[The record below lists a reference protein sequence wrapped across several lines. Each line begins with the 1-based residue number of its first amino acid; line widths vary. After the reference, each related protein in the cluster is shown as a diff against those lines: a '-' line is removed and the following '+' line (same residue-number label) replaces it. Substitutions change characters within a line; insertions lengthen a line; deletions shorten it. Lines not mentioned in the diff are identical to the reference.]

1 MKSFLY
7 IFVSSLTIL
16 FCANANRNK
25 VKLSVKSTTKDT
37 ILSIVTINNSINAE
51 FPFGCVDLK
60 KIKYPKKW
68 EGDLLHYAQLKKP
81 AGNEFENIE
90 HCHRIINRSRIIAS
104 PTTSKIEHVTI
115 GDDFKNTQPNIQ
127 LLASGDSCRFRL
139 PNIGIFECYYSFQQD
154 TKSNG
159 LYGNLLLLDPKK
171 KNGKI
176 LNVYL

>member
-1 MKSFLY
+1 MAVSRLRTDTKHMKSFLS

-16 FCANANRNK
+16 SCSNANRNK
-25 VKLSVKSTTKDT
+25 VKLSVVSTTKDT
-37 ILSIVTINNSINAE
+37 ILSIVTINNSINAV

-68 EGDLLHYAQLKKP
+68 EGDLLHYGQLKKP
-81 AGNEFENIE
+81 AENEQENIE

-104 PTTSKIEHVTI
+104 PTASKIEHVTI

-127 LLASGDSCRFRL
+127 LLASADSCRFRL

-154 TKSNG
+154 TK
-159 LYGNLLLLDPKK
+159 
-171 KNGKI
+171 
-176 LNVYL
+176 